1 MIDSSAGKNQGV
13 YLAARKRRSRVEIT
27 PVEHR
32 IIELVAAGYTN
43 ARIASA
49 MGLTHN
55 GVKNRMRFIFDKA
68 GVWNRLEL
76 ALYFCKASSEVAA
89 VRHPPNTC
97 GPGLFLQEE
106 LKHRSA

>member
-1 MIDSSAGKNQGV
+1 LIDPSAGKNQGV
-13 YLAARKRRSRVEIT
+13 HPAARKRRSRDEIT

-55 GVKNRMRFIFDKA
+55 GVKNRMRLIFDKA

-76 ALYFCKASSEVAA
+76 ALYFCKASSEESG
-89 VRHPPNTC
+89 VRQPPNAC
-97 GPGLFLQEE
+97 APDLFLQEP
-106 LKHRSA
+106 KRRSA

>member
-1 MIDSSAGKNQGV
+1 LIYPSVGKVEGV
-13 YLAARKRRSRVEIT
+13 HPSARKRRSRVEIT

-43 ARIASA
+43 ARIASE

-76 ALYFCKASSEVAA
+76 ALYFCKASSEVSTLRA
-89 VRHPPNTC
+89 PPMPADPIIFT
-97 GPGLFLQEE
+97 LE

>member
-1 MIDSSAGKNQGV
+1 LIDSSAGNNQGV
-13 YLAARKRRSRVEIT
+13 HLPARKRRSRVEIT
-27 PVEHR
+27 PEEHR

-76 ALYFCKASSEVAA
+76 ALYFCKASSEVSA
-89 VRHPPNTC
+89 VGHPPNS
-97 GPGLFLQEE
+97 GAPDLFLQE
-106 LKHRSA
+106 LKRRSA

>member
-1 MIDSSAGKNQGV
+1 LIDLSAGKNQG
-13 YLAARKRRSRVEIT
+13 AHPATQKRRSQGEIT

-76 ALYFCKASSEVAA
+76 ALYFCKASSEESA
-89 VRHPPNTC
+89 VRQPPSTC
-97 GPGLFLQEE
+97 GPDLFLQE
-106 LKHRSA
+106 LKRRSA

>member
-1 MIDSSAGKNQGV
+1 LIDSSAGKNQGV
-13 YLAARKRRSRVEIT
+13 HLAARKRRSRVEIT
-27 PVEHR
+27 PEEHK

-49 MGLTHN
+49 LGLTHN

-76 ALYFCKASSEVAA
+76 ALYFCKASSEVSA
-89 VRHPPNTC
+89 VRHPPSTD
-97 GPGLFLQEE
+97 GPDLFLQE

>member
-1 MIDSSAGKNQGV
+1 MINPSAGKNQG
-13 YLAARKRRSRVEIT
+13 LHLTARKRRSRVEIT
-27 PVEHR
+27 TLEHR

-76 ALYFCKASSEVAA
+76 ALYFCKASSEVSA
-89 VRHPPNTC
+89 VRQPRDTY
-97 GPGLFLQEE
+97 GPDLFPQE
-106 LKHRSA
+106 LKSRSA